1 MLRRPPETT
10 VTDQVL
16 PYPRFFRPIST
27 PRTLPPGSPT
37 VTVAGGAKQK
47 QEPCLS
53 GSLRSDRPVR
63 PAGLR
68 GEIKGEA
75 SAARRM
81 PEDIRPEGLPAAPGP
96 SDCAEACNR
105 TIQPQSGEEP
115 NENAPRCG
123 EIGRAHV

>member
-1 MLRRPPETT
+1 MIT
-10 VTDQVL
+10 VG
-16 PYPRFFRPIST
+16 YE
-27 PRTLPPGSPT
+27 
-37 VTVAGGAKQK
+37 AKQK
-47 QEPCLS
+47 RETVRW
-53 GSLRSDRPVR
+53 GSLRSDRPTR

-115 NENAPRCG
+115 NEHAPRCG
-123 EIGRAHV
+123 PFCLFALSGRAKLRACQPARHRARSGRC